1 MFNRNAIFGLIAISS
16 LASCTKSTINEAT
29 FSEAIYKVTY
39 TGKWRLP
46 AFTVPANVHFTPVV
60 GMVHNKDAYLF
71 RLNQL
76 ASLGV
81 ENVAEA
87 GNSIALSAEM
97 DSMIAEKKAIHANF
111 IYPFNY
117 DGSISAN
124 LYVNSN
130 YSYYSFMSMIAP
142 SPDWFVGLSHF
153 NLMENNQWIADTTIN
168 IPVYDAG
175 TENGD
180 IFGYDS
186 PPTIPQQTVQIL
198 QAQNATVLANGNS
211 TLAPMVSV
219 RFVKQ

>member
-1 MFNRNAIFGLIAISS
+1 MLNRNSFLLLISMGLVA
-16 LASCTKSTINEAT
+16 CTKSGSTEQL
-29 FSEAIYKVTY
+29 FSEAVYKVTY
-39 TGKWRLP
+39 TGKWRMP
-46 AFTVPANVHFTPVV
+46 TFVVPANVHFTPIV

-71 RLNQL
+71 KVNQL

-97 DSMIAEKKAIHANF
+97 DSIIAEKKAIHANF

-117 DGSISAN
+117 DGSMSAN

-130 YSYYSFMSMIAP
+130 FSYYSFISMIAP
-142 SPDWFVGLSHF
+142 SPDWFVGLSQF
-153 NLMENNQWIADTTIN
+153 NLWQNNKWIADTTIN

-186 PPTIPQQTVQIL
+186 PATIPQQTVQIL